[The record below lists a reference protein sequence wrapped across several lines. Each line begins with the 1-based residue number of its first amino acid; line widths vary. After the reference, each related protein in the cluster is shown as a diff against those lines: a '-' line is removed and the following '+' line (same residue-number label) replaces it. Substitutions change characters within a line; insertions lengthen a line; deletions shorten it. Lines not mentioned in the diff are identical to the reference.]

1 MYALNKNE
9 KEMLD
14 LYIQHFK
21 DGNIDTHIDSQKVW
35 IQDKTPIVET
45 NIGWIENYVDPE
57 NSRAVWDGWVA
68 IVDK

>member
-1 MYALNKNE
+1 M
-9 KEMLD
+9 
-14 LYIQHFK
+14 
-21 DGNIDTHIDSQKVW
+21 DSQKVW
-35 IQDKTPIVET
+35 IHDKTPIVET